1 MVRAAKDLPENI
13 DALKQLVSAKEQ
25 MLLEKDQ
32 RIAVLEEQLQ
42 LLMHKRFGASSEK
55 ASLDQLHLFNEAE
68 ATTEQLS
75 EAPAADAAETIVPEH
90 KRKRPGR
97 RPLPAD
103 LPRVVVEHDIPEDQK
118 VCSCGGCKK
127 RIGAETSEQLDI
139 VPPMAQVLQHVRYK
153 YACPD
158 CEGVEDDGP
167 AVTIA
172 PMPPQPIP
180 KSNASPGLLA
190 YIVIA
195 KFLDGLPLY
204 RLANIFAR
212 FGVDLGR
219 GTMAGWMIRMGDLIV
234 PLINRMN
241 ETQLSYDI
249 LQMDETTVQV
259 LKEPGRAATSK
270 SYMWVR
276 RGGPPSRPIILFDYD
291 ASRSGAVPF
300 RLLSDFKGTL
310 QTDGYEGYAATAAR
324 DDIVH
329 VGCLAHARRKFDEA
343 VKAQVKNKTGRG
355 GLARQGFDL
364 IQKIYR
370 IEREARERNL
380 DADARKQLRDLKAKP
395 LWDELRK
402 WLDRS
407 IGQVPPRTLTGKALG
422 YLDKQWPRL
431 IRYIDDGRVEVDN
444 NLTENAI
451 RPFVMGRKAW
461 LFSDT
466 PAGANASAR
475 LYSLIE
481 TAKANGL
488 EPYAYLRHVFTELP
502 NATTRAEIEA
512 LLPWNIELPCSLGDA
527 TRSVAA

>member
-1 MVRAAKDLPENI
+1 MPRA
-13 DALKQLVSAKEQ
+13 
-25 MLLEKDQ
+25 
-32 RIAVLEEQLQ
+32 
-42 LLMHKRFGASSEK
+42 
-55 ASLDQLHLFNEAE
+55 
-68 ATTEQLS
+68 
-75 EAPAADAAETIVPEH
+75 
-90 KRKRPGR
+90 
-97 RPLPAD
+97 
-103 LPRVVVEHDIPEDQK
+103 
-118 VCSCGGCKK
+118 
-127 RIGAETSEQLDI
+127 
-139 VPPMAQVLQHVRYK
+139 
-153 YACPD
+153 
-158 CEGVEDDGP
+158 
-167 AVTIA
+167 
-172 PMPPQPIP
+172 
-180 KSNASPGLLA
+180 
-190 YIVIA
+190 
-195 KFLDGLPLY
+195 
-204 RLANIFAR
+204 
-212 FGVDLGR
+212 
-219 GTMAGWMIRMGDLIV
+219 
-234 PLINRMN
+234 
-241 ETQLSYDI
+241 
-249 LQMDETTVQV
+249 
-259 LKEPGRAATSK
+259 
-270 SYMWVR
+270 
-276 RGGPPSRPIILFDYD
+276 
-291 ASRSGAVPF
+291 AVPF

-461 LFSDT
+461 LFADT

-475 LYSLIE
+475 LYGLIE

-488 EPYAYLRHVFTELP
+488 KPYAYLRHVFTELP

>member
-1 MVRAAKDLPENI
+1 MAKAAEDLPENI
-13 DALKQLVSAKEQ
+13 DTLKALVVANEQL
-25 MLLEKDQ
+25 LLEREQ
-32 RIAVLEEQLQ
+32 RIAVLEEQLR

-55 ASLDQLHLFNEAE
+55 TAIDQLNLFNEAE
-68 ATTEQLS
+68 ATVEQSS
-75 EAPAADAAETIVPEH
+75 ETPAADDTETTVPEH
-90 KRKRPGR
+90 KRKKPGR

-103 LPRVVVEHDIPEDQK
+103 LPRVVIEHDIPEDQK
-118 VCSCGGCKK
+118 VCPCGCRKK
-127 RIGAETSEQLDI
+127 RTGAETSEQLDI
-139 VPPMAQVLQHVRYK
+139 IPPKAQVLQHVRYK

-167 AVTIA
+167 TVTIA

-204 RLANIFAR
+204 RLAKIFAR

-234 PLINRMN
+234 PLINLMN
-241 ETQLSYDI
+241 ETQLGYDI
-249 LQMDETTVQV
+249 LAMDETTVQV

-276 RGGPPSRPIILFDYD
+276 RGGPPSRPVILFDYD
-291 ASRSGAVPF
+291 PSRSGAVPF
-300 RLLSDFKGTL
+300 RLLADFKGTL

-324 DDIVH
+324 DDIIH

-343 VKAQVKNKTGRG
+343 VKAQAKTGRG
-355 GLARQGFDL
+355 GLAKQGLEL

-370 IEREARERNL
+370 IEREARERKL
-380 DADARKQLRDLKAKP
+380 DADARKQLRDHKAKP

-407 IGQVPPRTLTGKALG
+407 IGQVPPQTLTGKALG

-431 IRYIDDGRVEVDN
+431 IRCLDDGRLEVDN
-444 NLTENAI
+444 NLCENSI
-451 RPFVMGRKAW
+451 RPFVLGRKAW
-461 LFSDT
+461 LFADT
-466 PAGANASAR
+466 PAGADASAR

-502 NATTRAEIEA
+502 KATTQAEIEA
-512 LLPWNIELPCSLGDA
+512 LLPWNVELPCSLGDA
-527 TRSVAA
+527 THSVAA